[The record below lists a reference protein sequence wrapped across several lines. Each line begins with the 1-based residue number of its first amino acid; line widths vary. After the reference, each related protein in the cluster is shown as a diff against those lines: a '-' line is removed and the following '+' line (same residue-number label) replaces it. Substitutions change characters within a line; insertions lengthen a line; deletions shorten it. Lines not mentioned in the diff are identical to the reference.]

1 MLPRAA
7 RPRAAWR
14 RALCTVAPS
23 ATAEAP
29 AAAWAPSRRLVAS
42 GATVAVGATAS
53 AAAYLTTRRFV
64 HEAEFRSGLRRDW
77 VYLAGVVEGT
87 LLPEYAPAAWSK
99 HLRIQDDAGLAEE
112 PSDLILMCDNP
123 GASLVKPQVWS
134 DVGHGYWRRFRGAP
148 PTDGSSDSPASR
160 PTPTPTPASTL
171 YTPGAPAT
179 TPALSLDPIAPDEDD
194 DADKRPAIW
203 AVGGNA
209 ASVVGASAALA
220 LDAAVQL
227 LDEHGGPDGA
237 HWGSSVEQELLTAW
251 SSSTPPEAAVRLLV
265 PEGAARRYEEAL
277 ATYAALKEAH
287 EAGVEHLGA
296 ASVTAAPAPSGK
308 RANGQCYI
316 ALPEDMRDGS
326 FADVAP
332 AGSSA
337 EVRVA
342 WLRTVQAYAEAEAA
356 ALDESMPIV
365 DKRVRMSEGGGTAL
379 RRMRERRQR
388 LENKIADLEMA
399 KKAQKGGGALAEQ
412 GAPATTTSAADGRKA
427 PLEPL
432 PNFVAAERFQGA
444 KEMYVFK
451 RGEQGLGYYLDYTR
465 A

>member
-7 RPRAAWR
+7 MR
-14 RALCTVAPS
+14 RALCTVAKT

-29 AAAWAPSRRLVAS
+29 AAEGPSRRLVAS
-42 GATVAVGATAS
+42 GAAVAVGATAS
-53 AAAYLTTRRFV
+53 AAAYFTTRRFV
-64 HEAEFRSGLRRDW
+64 HEPEFRAGMRSNW

-87 LLPEYAPAAWSK
+87 LLPEYAPAEWSK
-99 HLRIQDDAGLAEE
+99 HLRIQDDLGTAEE

-123 GASLVKPQVWS
+123 GASIVKPQVWS
-134 DVGHGYWRRFRGAP
+134 EVGHGYWRRFRE
-148 PTDGSSDSPASR
+148 TDGTSDPLPSRAAS
-160 PTPTPTPASTL
+160 TPTSAPSLYSSKVPAAAPTE
-171 YTPGAPAT
+171 
-179 TPALSLDPIAPDEDD
+179 SLDPIAPDDVD
-194 DADKRPAIW
+194 DADKRPAVW
-203 AVGGNA
+203 AVGGSA

-220 LDAAVQL
+220 LDAAGQL

-237 HWGSSVEQELLTAW
+237 HWGSSVEQELLTSW

-277 ATYAALKEAH
+277 AAYAALKEAH
-287 EAGVEHLGA
+287 EAGVEDLSA
-296 ASVTAAPAPSGK
+296 TSVMPARAVSGK

-326 FADVAP
+326 FADGAL

-337 EVRVA
+337 ELRVA
-342 WLRTVQAYAEAEAA
+342 WLRAVQTYAEAEAA
-356 ALDESMPIV
+356 ALDETMPIV
-365 DKRVRMSEGGGTAL
+365 DKRVRMGEGGGTAL
-379 RRMRERRQR
+379 RRMRERKQR
-388 LENKIADLEMA
+388 LDNRIADLEMA
-399 KKAQKGGGALAEQ
+399 KKEQNGRGALAEQ
-412 GAPATTTSAADGRKA
+412 GAPASSTSAADGGK

-432 PNFVAAERFQGA
+432 ANFVAAERFQGA
-444 KEMYVFK
+444 KKMYVFK